1 MSIHGI
7 MDHPPTPPN
16 PSPDNRPS
24 SPARAGG
31 ASERGNPAA
40 ASASGEGADRLTLLA
55 HELGNLLD
63 GSLRSL
69 SLARR
74 SLPLDAH
81 PAELH
86 ADDGRKRLDVVQQ
99 SLLRMAEIV
108 KAAMRQPGQTHS
120 PATSSIELG
129 EAIFHAVDVLTPVAA
144 AHGVRIS
151 TVVSN
156 GLSGVPTGT
165 LYSAIVNGLTNAIE
179 SVAAAVEAGSGQTG
193 SVEVFASW
201 TDDGRICITIQDDGV
216 GLPAVPDEAIWKF
229 GFTTKPSGSGLGL
242 SVARAIVQELPDGAL
257 RLHNRTDRA
266 DPDRPGA
273 VYEITFR
280 PSSAAGANDAAGA
293 A

>member
-1 MSIHGI
+1 
-7 MDHPPTPPN
+7 MDQSPPPPN
-16 PSPDNRPS
+16 PSPDNRHTPS
-24 SPARAGG
+24 ARAGR
-31 ASERGNPAA
+31 ASERGSPAA

-74 SLPLDAH
+74 SLTLDADTG
-81 PAELH
+81 ELA

-108 KAAMRQPGQTHS
+108 QAAMRHPGSGHS

-129 EAIFHAVDVLTPVAA
+129 EAIFHAVDVLAPVAA

-179 SVAAAVEAGSGQTG
+179 SVAAAAEAEAGRGG

-201 TDDGRICITIQDDGV
+201 TDDGRIRITIQDDGV
-216 GLPAVPDEAIWKF
+216 GLPEVPAETIWKF
-229 GFTTKPSGSGLGL
+229 GFTTKATGSGLGL
-242 SVARAIVQELPDGAL
+242 SVARAIVRELPDGSL
-257 RLHNRTDRA
+257 RLVNRTDRSE
-266 DPDRPGA
+266 PNRPGA
-273 VYEITFR
+273 IFEITFR
-280 PSSAAGANDAAGA
+280 PHAAGANDAAGA